1 MGYDKMIFGNDF
13 SVTMDSNV
21 TQTNNNVIVVGTSG
35 CGKSMSITEA
45 NLLYTEESSVVASFA
60 KRSRV
65 EKYIRLFRNR
75 GYEVVDLNFSD
86 PLHSVMGYDPLEY
99 ITSYDDIS
107 FLEILVTILDTSI
120 NFPEIKS
127 LLCFIFLSSFI
138 ILFNPCS
145 SL

>member
-107 FLEILVTILDTSI
+107 FLARAIISSDDRKNLEKTDPYWDQTEI
-120 NFPEIKS
+120 S
-127 LLCFIFLSSFI
+127 LLSGID
-138 ILFNPCS
+138 CS
-145 SL
+145 